1 MHIDCDLISEVN
13 ISHYSI
19 SDTFPSVVFIYIN
32 RFMYI

>member
-19 SDTFPSVVFIYIN
+19 SDTFPSVCVHIH
-32 RFMYI
+32 